1 MSKKAGFWLFIAL
14 SLPVVAGCN
23 KADPK
28 ASERDAEVQKLRA
41 ELRAEV
47 ADREW
52 EIAALKAKLGDPGVE
67 AAKTRDLLI
76 GKWAPS
82 KTKGMTLEFTRDGTL
97 EQTRKGEA
105 GGDVLGGVGPDSSI
119 IGGKYIWLD
128 DGHIGLARK
137 GNAEGNLIREKH
149 KVVVTKDDLTLTDR
163 DGHLEN
169 YKRVN

>member
-1 MSKKAGFWLFIAL
+1 MSKKVEFWLFIAL

-28 ASERDAEVQKLRA
+28 ASERDAEMQK
-41 ELRAEV
+41 LRAEV

-52 EIAALKAKLGDPGVE
+52 DIAALKVKLGDPGVE
-67 AAKTRDLLI
+67 TAKTRDLLI
-76 GKWAPS
+76 GKWAG
-82 KTKGMTLEFTRDGTL
+82 KAKGMMTLEFARDGTL

-105 GGDVLGGVGPDSSI
+105 GGDVLGGVGPESSI
-119 IGGKYIWLD
+119 IGGKYLWLD
-128 DGHIGLARK
+128 EGNIVLARK
-137 GNAEGNLIREKH
+137 GDAAGNLIREKY
-149 KVVVTKDDLTLTDR
+149 KVAVTKDDLTLTDR